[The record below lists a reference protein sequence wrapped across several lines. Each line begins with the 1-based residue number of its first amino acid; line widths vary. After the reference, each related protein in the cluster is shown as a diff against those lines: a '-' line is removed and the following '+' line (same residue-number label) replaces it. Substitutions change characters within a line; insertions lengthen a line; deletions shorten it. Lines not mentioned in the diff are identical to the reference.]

1 MNFTI
6 DGLPL
11 SAEPGETIMD
21 AARRAHVFIPG
32 LCYSTF
38 TEPNHSCRLCMVE
51 VEEKNGLRL
60 VAACA
65 YKVKENLAVVT
76 TTERVSRVRGTV
88 LKLLYSQAPENPAIM
103 ELMNLYGID
112 QEPKIQEKE
121 GQCILCGRCVKAC
134 EKLGIS
140 AISTVSR
147 GVTKEISTPFG
158 KGADYCM
165 GCGSCAEVC
174 PTKCIPIEDNQD
186 GRTIW
191 NKHFEWARCE
201 KCGVIV
207 TTKEHFANS
216 NPNDTP
222 VICPVCKRRYM
233 TDVFADTLGE

>member
-1 MNFTI
+1 MKFTI
-6 DGLPL
+6 DGFEL
-11 SAEPGETIMD
+11 SAEPEDTIME
-21 AARRAHVFIPG
+21 ASRRAGVFIPG
-32 LCYSTF
+32 LCYSTS

-51 VEEKNGLRL
+51 VEERNSLRL

-65 YKVKENLAVVT
+65 YKVKDSLKVIT
-76 TTERVSRVRGTV
+76 TTDRVSKVRKTM
-88 LKLLYSQAPENPAIM
+88 LKLLYSRAPENPVLM
-103 ELMNLYGID
+103 ELMNLYGV
-112 QEPKIQEKE
+112 EKESKIKEIE

-147 GVTKEISTPFG
+147 GITKEISTPYG
-158 KGADYCM
+158 KAAEYCM
-165 GCGSCAEVC
+165 GCASCSEVC
-174 PTKCIPIEDNQD
+174 PTKCITVEDNEE

-191 NKHFEWARCE
+191 NRHFEWARCE

-222 VICPVCKRRYM
+222 VICPVCKRKYM